1 MLTIS
6 FPLPE
11 INATVLDIKQNRD
24 LSLPELFG
32 LVNQSVVQISGT
44 TESNVN
50 QGFRLGSGFVYDNR
64 GHVITNFHVVNG
76 ENEFLVTFSDGSIY
90 QGQVVG
96 TDAFSDLAV
105 MNVSS
110 VPQEK
115 LKPLTM
121 GNSSK
126 LAVGEQVAAVG
137 NPFGLSGSMTEGIIS
152 ALGRQLPSI
161 QEPAFGSELALES
174 SFSIPD
180 IIQTDAAINPGN
192 SGGPLLNM
200 KGEVIGINSAI
211 FSNTGVYAGV
221 GFAIPSNTIQKVAS
235 ALIKNGTYFHPW
247 IGIQGVDI
255 TPAISEAMN
264 LNLNESRG
272 FLVTEVNENGPADMA
287 GIQGGNDSTTLD
299 GRSDIKLGGDI
310 IIAIDGKAVTKIDD
324 LLKYLERQSKVGDK
338 VSLEIIRDGTSIDKV
353 ATLGKRPTSDT
364 IFQTGNK
371 QLSLGITGVNVTPI
385 IAEAMNLTESK
396 GFLVATVRANGPA
409 DKAGIQGGFKIET
422 LNNTQYTLGGDV
434 IVQIDNKTVD
444 TIENIKDHINGKK
457 EGDVVNVKILRN
469 GEIKFFN
476 IKLEM
481 IEMPKDLAPFSELNP
496 FDRND
501 QQGPLKDFKDQ
512 CLERFSEII
521 CDFLP
526 P

>member
-1 MLTIS
+1 
-6 FPLPE
+6 
-11 INATVLDIKQNRD
+11 
-24 LSLPELFG
+24 
-32 LVNQSVVQISGT
+32 
-44 TESNVN
+44 
-50 QGFRLGSGFVYDNR
+50 
-64 GHVITNFHVVNG
+64 
-76 ENEFLVTFSDGSIY
+76 
-90 QGQVVG
+90 
-96 TDAFSDLAV
+96 
-105 MNVSS
+105 
-110 VPQEK
+110 
-115 LKPLTM
+115 
-121 GNSSK
+121 
-126 LAVGEQVAAVG
+126 
-137 NPFGLSGSMTEGIIS
+137 
-152 ALGRQLPSI
+152 
-161 QEPAFGSELALES
+161 
-174 SFSIPD
+174 
-180 IIQTDAAINPGN
+180 
-192 SGGPLLNM
+192 
-200 KGEVIGINSAI
+200 
-211 FSNTGVYAGV
+211 
-221 GFAIPSNTIQKVAS
+221 
-235 ALIKNGTYFHPW
+235 
-247 IGIQGVDI
+247 
-255 TPAISEAMN
+255 
-264 LNLNESRG
+264 
-272 FLVTEVNENGPADMA
+272 MA

-338 VSLEIIRDGTSIDKV
+338 VSLEIIRDGASIDKV
-353 ATLGKRPTSDT
+353 VTLGKRPTSDT